1 MHLLDHGT
9 HGSHAV
15 PGSVTTPAG
24 WWATWHRG
32 SAVMITND
40 QELAVTRQRI
50 QQLQDLL
57 VRLRQCETAEN
68 YAAMVIAY
76 LLEID
81 KMNEEVRCYLA
92 SLPTEQAEVVY

>member
-1 MHLLDHGT
+1 
-9 HGSHAV
+9 
-15 PGSVTTPAG
+15 
-24 WWATWHRG
+24 
-32 SAVMITND
+32 MITND

-50 QQLQDLL
+50 QQFQDLL

-68 YAAMVIAY
+68 YSAMASAY

-92 SLPTEQAEVVY
+92 SPPTAQAEAVH